1 MPGRHGAQLTIR
13 PGREPRKQPSPTG
26 EHWQRPRTARETEQS
41 QSLQPTPAELSLQPC
56 PPAEQQHCGLDRA
69 GSPASDPALWCSRAW
84 SPTGPGSSEQRP
96 RPPLMHTL
104 QPRPPTGQNGR
115 LHPAR
120 EPGQQLH
127 SQWPPGLQS
136 PAVALPN
143 FRVQPVTPREG
154 RPPRP
159 HRSRSNGGAQPIAL
173 TFYGVQSAA
182 SPWYWIGPAT
192 LPDQKGLQ
200 SPASG
205 PTWMQNR

>member
-1 MPGRHGAQLTIR
+1 MPERHGAQLTIC
-13 PGREPRKQPSPTG
+13 PGREPRKQPSTTG
-26 EHWQRPRTARETEQS
+26 GKGRAQPERLSSLRTYSPRQRSWAHSPALLLNSTEAWTGQGAQPVTCALMR
-41 QSLQPTPAELSLQPC
+41 QSLKPHRTRELWTETAPTPDA
-56 PPAEQQHCGLDRA
+56 H
-69 GSPASDPALWCSRAW
+69 SPA
-84 SPTGPGSSEQRP
+84 
-96 RPPLMHTL
+96 
-104 QPRPPTGQNGR
+104 PPTHGTGR
-115 LHPAR
+115 EAPPR
-120 EPGQQLH
+120 WEPGQPLH
-127 SQWPPGLQS
+127 SQRPPGLQS